1 MALPP
6 PISRLQDLR
15 DRAAGALTASQAIVW
30 NGTAWTTALVPIAG
44 VNGLQTAL
52 DAKAATAHNHD
63 ASAIT
68 TGTIDPAR
76 IPVLPSSVQIV
87 SSGAIADLTA
97 PQQAEIGDGSIV
109 TTTDGRR
116 WVYTGSGSKV
126 LEASYIE
133 LADITPDWGV
143 IANKP
148 ATFAP
153 SAHTHTASQISDS
166 SAAGRTFLTAADVAA
181 QRTALGLAT
190 VATSGSASD
199 LGSGTLPAARLPIAA
214 AGTLGGIRIGSG
226 LSIDGSGIVSA
237 AGLSAGTVS
246 GSGLRWNGSAWVE
259 ATNSLNDGTTTTM
272 TQQSITSRALVVKG
286 HVSATTADAPSF
298 AVQNSAG
305 SEMFSVRYD
314 GGDAAIYLVGEM
326 FAKKVGANW
335 SFGTTRIPFFGAG
348 IQFGDTATIKNGG
361 GGGSPYFAVNC
372 RTSGNLGPVVLGA
385 DASDATSAN
394 TDIIDVAKAM
404 RFRAGVQLIQGLP
417 NAAPTDAD
425 IRNNCMAVWLD
436 NGTNTLTFRIR
447 KNDGTYITK
456 TL

>member
-15 DRAAGALTASQAIVW
+15 DRAAGALTANQAIIW
-30 NGTAWTTALVPIAG
+30 NGAAWTTALLPIAG

-52 DAKAATAHNHD
+52 DSKAATAHNHD

-76 IPVLPSSVQIV
+76 IPVLPSSAQIV
-87 SSGAIADLTA
+87 STGAIADLTA
-97 PQQAEIGDGSIV
+97 PQQAEIGDGSVV

-116 WVYTGSGSKV
+116 WVYTGSGSKTV
-126 LEASYIE
+126 ETSYIE

-153 SAHTHTASQISDS
+153 SAHTHTASQVSDS
-166 SAAGRTFLTAADVAA
+166 SAAGRVILTAADVAA

-199 LGSGTLPAARLPIAA
+199 LSVGTLPAARLPIAA

-246 GSGLRWNGSAWVE
+246 GSSLRWNGSAWVE
-259 ATNSLNDGTTTTM
+259 ATNSLNDGNTTTM
-272 TQQSITSRALVVKG
+272 TQQNITSRALVVRG
-286 HVSATTADAPSF
+286 HVSAGLADAPAF
-298 AVQNSAG
+298 AVVNSTS
-305 SEMFSVRYD
+305 SEMFSVRYN
-314 GGDAAIYLVGEM
+314 GGDAAIYLAGEL
-326 FAKKVGANW
+326 FVQKVGSFW
-335 SFGTTRIPFFGAG
+335 SFGSSRIPSFGSL
-348 IQFGDTATIKNGG
+348 QFGDMATLKNSG
-361 GGGSPYFAVNC
+361 GGGSPYFAINC

-385 DASDATSAN
+385 DTSDATSAN

-417 NAAPTDAD
+417 NAAPTDSHL
-425 IRNNCMAVWLD
+425 RNSCMAAWV
-436 NGTNTLTFRIR
+436 NEGTDTLTFRIR
-447 KNDGTYITK
+447 KSDGTYITK

>member
-1 MALPP
+1 MPP

-15 DRAAGALTASQAIVW
+15 DRAAGTLTANQALVW
-30 NGTAWTTALVPIAG
+30 NGTAWTTALVPIDG
-44 VNGLQTAL
+44 VSGLQAAL

-68 TGTIDPAR
+68 TGTLDPAR

-87 SSGAIADLTA
+87 SSGAIAALTA
-97 PQQAEIGDGSIV
+97 PQQADIGDGSIV

-116 WVYTGSGSKV
+116 WVYTGSGSKT

-133 LADITPDWGV
+133 LADITPEWAAV
-143 IANKP
+143 ANKP

-153 SAHTHTASQISDS
+153 SAHTHPASEVNDS
-166 SAAGRTFLTAADVAA
+166 TTAGRALLTAASVAA

-190 VATSGSASD
+190 VATSGSAAD
-199 LGSGTLPAARLPIAA
+199 LSAGTLPAARLPIAA
-214 AGTLGGIRIGSG
+214 AGSLGGIRIGSG
-226 LSIDGSGIVSA
+226 LSIDGSGILSA
-237 AGLSAGTVS
+237 SGLSAGTVS

-286 HVSATTADAPSF
+286 HVSAGLTDAPSF

-305 SEMFSVRYD
+305 SEIFSVRYD
-314 GGDAAIYLVGEM
+314 GGDGALYLGGELLLRKNGSFWAFGSARTPQ
-326 FAKKVGANW
+326 FASIA
-335 SFGTTRIPFFGAG
+335 
-348 IQFGDTATIKNGG
+348 FGDTATIKNGG
-361 GGGSPYFAVNC
+361 GGGSPYFAINC
-372 RTSGNLGPVVLGA
+372 RTSGNLGPIVLGA

-404 RFRAGVQLIQGLP
+404 RFRAGIQLIQGLP

>member
-15 DRAAGALTASQAIVW
+15 DRAAGALTANQVIVW

-52 DAKAATAHNHD
+52 DAKAATVHNHD

-76 IPVLPSSVQIV
+76 IPVLPSSAQIV
-87 SSGAIADLTA
+87 SIGAIADLTA
-97 PQQAEIGDGSIV
+97 PQQADIGDGSIV

-116 WVYTGSGSKV
+116 WVYTGSGSKT

-133 LADITPDWGV
+133 LADITPEWAAV
-143 IANKP
+143 ANKP

-153 SAHTHTASQISDS
+153 SAHTHPASEVSDS
-166 SAAGRTFLTAADVAA
+166 TAAGRALLTAASVAA

-190 VATSGSASD
+190 VATSGSAAD
-199 LGSGTLPAARLPIAA
+199 LSVGTLPAARLPIAA

-286 HVSATTADAPSF
+286 HVSATTADAPPL

-305 SEMFSVRYD
+305 SEMFSIRYD
-314 GGDAAIYLVGEM
+314 GGDAAIYLAGQPCI
-326 FAKKVGANW
+326 KKVGSTWQVLTLAMQFLN
-335 SFGTTRIPFFGAG
+335 GV
-348 IQFGDTATIKNGG
+348 QFGDTATIKNGG
-361 GGGSPYFAVNC
+361 AGGSPYFAVNC

-417 NAAPTDAD
+417 NAAPTDAHL
-425 IRNNCMAVWLD
+425 RNSCMAAWV
-436 NGTNTLTFRIR
+436 NEGTDTLTFRIR
-447 KNDGTYITK
+447 KSDGTYITK